1 MSIQYKSIF
10 RRSAS
15 LLLSAGLLLGSLS
28 ACSGSGRKP
37 AETQPSQEMQESQ
50 EAFQKF
56 TDEVF
61 KEEVTSNLIDLHYLI
76 AYPKNYGIDSYPKTY
91 GTIDMSTYKEDLEE
105 AQEMQDKLKTFERS
119 SLTSSQQVTYD
130 LLEDSLNNV
139 VKEYDYLYYDD
150 PLKPTIGVQAELP
163 TLLAE
168 YAFRTE
174 TDVKDY
180 LELMADTDRYFDE
193 LVSYEKEKSEAG
205 LFMSDECADMVI
217 DDCESFLSQL
227 DDHFLLTTF
236 EERLDGL
243 EGLDE
248 KQKAEYIRTNQDL
261 LEHDIADA
269 YHTLIDGI
277 TDLKGTGTNEGG
289 LSNYKKGAEYYNYL
303 LRTNVG
309 TDRTAKELINL
320 VFDRLNEDLNAIHEI
335 YNAHPEYLS
344 ETERF
349 SFSITDPARI
359 LDDLQQKMKN
369 DFPALTKPVDAKIK
383 YVSESMEDA
392 LSPAFYLTPPID
404 DMDNNNIYINR
415 GTTDNSSIY
424 TTLAHEGYPGHLY
437 QTVYSMQHSGGEPI
451 RQLLGVTGFSEGWAT
466 YVEMMAYQYDTG
478 IEPDR
483 LALEQHNN
491 SFWMGICSLLDLR
504 IHSEGYSLQ
513 DTYNF
518 LSAYYN
524 VSMDDVSET
533 YYSLVSQPANYLCYY
548 VGRLEFEDLKATAQ
562 KELGN
567 KFSLKDF
574 HAALLENGDVPFYIL
589 REYMNDWVQSQK

>member
-1 MSIQYKSIF
+1 MNKNCKTILRK
-10 RRSAS
+10 SAS
-15 LLLSAGLLLGSLS
+15 VLLSATLLLGSLT
-28 ACSGSGRKP
+28 ACSGSGGKP
-37 AETQPSQEMQESQ
+37 AQTQQPEQMKESQ
-50 EAFQKF
+50 EAFQQF

-61 KEEVTSNLIDLHYLI
+61 RDEVTSNLIDLHYLI
-76 AYPKNYGIDSYPKTY
+76 AYPENYGIDSYSKTY
-91 GTIDMSTYKEDLEE
+91 GTIDLSTYKEDLEE
-105 AQEMQDKLKTFERS
+105 AKEVQDKLSSFERS
-119 SLTSSQQVTYD
+119 SLTPSQQVTYD
-130 LLEDSLNNV
+130 LLDDSLGNV
-139 VKEYDYLYYDD
+139 IKEYDYLYYDD

-193 LVSYEKEKSEAG
+193 LITYEKEKSEAG
-205 LFMSDECADMVI
+205 LFMSDACADMVI

-227 DDHFLLTTF
+227 DDHFLLSTF

-243 EGLDE
+243 DGLTE
-248 KQKAEYIRTNQDL
+248 KQKEAYKKTNQEL
-261 LEHDIADA
+261 VEHDIADA
-269 YHTLIDGI
+269 YKALIEGI
-277 TDLKGTGTNEGG
+277 TALKGTGTNEGG
-289 LSNYKKGAEYYNYL
+289 LCNFEKGAKYYNYL

-309 TDRTAKELINL
+309 TDRKPKDLINL
-320 VFDRLNEDLNAIHEI
+320 VFDQLNADLDAIHEI

-344 ETERF
+344 ESGNF

-359 LDDLQQKMKN
+359 LDDLQEKMTD
-369 DFPALTKPVDAKIK
+369 DFPALTRPVEAKIK

-415 GTTDNSSIY
+415 GRTDNSSIY

-451 RQLLGVTGFSEGWAT
+451 RQLLGVAGYSEGWAT

-478 IEPDR
+478 IEPDL
-483 LALEQHNN
+483 LALARHNN
-491 SFWMGICSLLDLR
+491 RFWMGICSLLDLR
-504 IHSEGYSLQ
+504 IHAEGYTLQ

-548 VGRLEFEDLKATAQ
+548 VGSLEFEDLKATAQ
-562 KELGN
+562 KALGD
-567 KFSLKDF
+567 KFSLKEF
-574 HAALLENGDVPFYIL
+574 HAALLEHGDVPFYIL
-589 REYMNDWVQSQK
+589 RDYMKDWIKTQK